1 MNFFKVNNKIY
12 YYEVSITPNVEIIGI
27 GVSTQKKKRFEIIF
41 TYYYDMNIKDS
52 IGKIFG
58 SRERFLYML
67 VNAYFGPIKINIPH
81 AAPNYELWKSKFYID
96 YYR

>member
-1 MNFFKVNNKIY
+1 
-12 YYEVSITPNVEIIGI
+12 
-27 GVSTQKKKRFEIIF
+27 
-41 TYYYDMNIKDS
+41 MNIKDS

-58 SRERFLYML
+58 SRERVLYML